1 MATIRLNSVPTL
13 VESPF
18 IIVTIGKYTLGS
30 YTGNKTTTSL
40 GMLAQVNFPNFVN
53 SLNITKVNGTVNTY
67 TIGIVYQIAPGDD
80 PNLIDKIFSSVSA
93 TRKLSLSYGDWRN
106 PASIYKEETALITNV
121 TSSLDMSASRI
132 TYTVQCV
139 SDALSLASAIYD
151 FPARE
156 AKPSDVIKEM
166 IKDVSYGLLSVF
178 KGMVDFQRV
187 LTNGLIASNDKK
199 VKIEARQNMNIIE
212 YLNFL
217 VGAMTPVDSKSEDTI
232 IQAGNYYLAIHDDI
246 TNALGGT
253 YFEVKE
259 VKADTKVSNYDVYEV
274 DVGYP
279 GDNFVTQFSLTN
291 NQQYTIL
298 YDYAGKIEQTKYI
311 YSIDNNGQLST
322 QYAPSIARS
331 KSLYKVTEQNKSW
344 WTKVTQFPIEATLT
358 IKGLTR
364 PSILM
369 SQVRINTVMYGQ
381 KHISSGL
388 YIITKH
394 QDKLDSN
401 GYTTTLT
408 LLRIGGDE

>member
-1 MATIRLNSVPTL
+1 MAAIKLNSVPTL

-53 SLNITKVNGTVNTY
+53 SLSITKVNGTVNTY
-67 TIGIVYQIAPGDD
+67 TIGIIYQIAPGDD

-93 TRKLSLSYGDWRN
+93 TRRLSLSYGDWRN
-106 PASIYKEETALITNV
+106 PASVYKEETALITNV
-121 TSSLDMSASRI
+121 TSSLDVSSSKI

-139 SDALSLASAIYD
+139 SDAMSLASAVYD

-156 AKPSDVIKEM
+156 AKPSDIIKEM
-166 IKDVSYGLLSVF
+166 LKDVSYGLLTVF

-187 LTNGLIASNDKK
+187 ITNGLIASNDKK

-217 VGAMTPVDSKSEDTI
+217 VGAMTSVDSESKDTI
-232 IQAGNYYLAIHDDI
+232 IQSGNYYLAIHDDI

-259 VKADTKVSNYDVYEV
+259 VKAGTKVSNYDVYEV

-279 GDNFVTQFSLTN
+279 GDNFVTQFNLTN

-331 KSLYKVTEQNKSW
+331 KSLQKVTEQNKNW
-344 WTKVTQFPIEATLT
+344 WTKVTQFPIQATLT

-388 YIITKH
+388 YIITKQ

>member
-121 TSSLDMSASRI
+121 TSSLDMSASKI

-156 AKPSDVIKEM
+156 AKPSDIIKEM

-199 VKIEARQNMNIIE
+199 VKIEARQNMNVIE

-232 IQAGNYYLAIHDDI
+232 IQAGNYFLAIHDDI

-279 GDNFVTQFSLTN
+279 GDNFVTQFNLTN

-331 KSLYKVTEQNKSW
+331 KSLYKVTEQNKNW
-344 WTKVTQFPIEATLT
+344 WSKVTQFPIEATLT

>member
-1 MATIRLNSVPTL
+1 MATIKLNSVPTL

-121 TSSLDMSASRI
+121 TSSLDMSASKI

-139 SDALSLASAIYD
+139 SDALSLASAVYD

-156 AKPSDVIKEM
+156 AKPSDIIKEM
-166 IKDVSYGLLSVF
+166 LKDVSYGLLSVF

-217 VGAMTPVDSKSEDTI
+217 VDAMTPVDSKGEDTI
-232 IQAGNYYLAIHDDI
+232 IQAGNYFLAIHDDI

-331 KSLYKVTEQNKSW
+331 KSLYKVTEQNKGW
-344 WTKVTQFPIEATLT
+344 WSKVTQFPIEATLT

>member
-1 MATIRLNSVPTL
+1 MATIKLNSVPTL

-121 TSSLDMSASRI
+121 TSSLDMSASKI

-139 SDALSLASAIYD
+139 SDALSLASAVYD

-156 AKPSDVIKEM
+156 AKPSDIIKEM
-166 IKDVSYGLLSVF
+166 LKDVSYGLLSVF

-217 VGAMTPVDSKSEDTI
+217 VDAMTPVDSKGEDTI
-232 IQAGNYYLAIHDDI
+232 IQAGNYFLAIHDDI

-344 WTKVTQFPIEATLT
+344 WSKVTQFPIEATLT

>member
-156 AKPSDVIKEM
+156 AKPSDIIKEM

-232 IQAGNYYLAIHDDI
+232 IQSGNYYLAIHDDI

-259 VKADTKVSNYDVYEV
+259 VKANTKVSNYDVYEV

-331 KSLYKVTEQNKSW
+331 KSLYKVTEQNKNW

>member
-1 MATIRLNSVPTL
+1 MATIKLNSVPTL

-121 TSSLDMSASRI
+121 TSSLDMSASKI

-139 SDALSLASAIYD
+139 SDALSLASAVYD

-156 AKPSDVIKEM
+156 AKPSDIIKEM

-232 IQAGNYYLAIHDDI
+232 IQAGNYFLAIHDDI

-344 WTKVTQFPIEATLT
+344 WSKVTQFPIEATLT

>member
-1 MATIRLNSVPTL
+1 MATIKLNSVPTL

-121 TSSLDMSASRI
+121 TSSLDMSASKI

-139 SDALSLASAIYD
+139 SDALSLASAVYD

-156 AKPSDVIKEM
+156 AKPSDIIKEM

-232 IQAGNYYLAIHDDI
+232 IQAGNYFLAIHDDI

-259 VKADTKVSNYDVYEV
+259 VKANTKVSNYDVYEV

-279 GDNFVTQFSLTN
+279 GDNFVTQFNLSN

-344 WTKVTQFPIEATLT
+344 WSKVTQFPIEATLT

>member
-93 TRKLSLSYGDWRN
+93 TRRLSLSYGDWRN

-139 SDALSLASAIYD
+139 SDALSLAGAIYD

-156 AKPSDVIKEM
+156 AKPSDIIKEM

-217 VGAMTPVDSKSEDTI
+217 VGAMTPVDSKSKDTI
-232 IQAGNYYLAIHDDI
+232 IQSGNYFLAIHDDI

-311 YSIDNNGQLST
+311 YSIDNNGQLTT

-331 KSLYKVTEQNKSW
+331 KSLQKVTEQNKNW

>member
-1 MATIRLNSVPTL
+1 MATIKLNSVPTL

-121 TSSLDMSASRI
+121 TSSLDMSASKI

-139 SDALSLASAIYD
+139 SDALSLASAVYD

-156 AKPSDVIKEM
+156 AKPSDIIKEM
-166 IKDVSYGLLSVF
+166 LKDVSYGLLSVF

-217 VGAMTPVDSKSEDTI
+217 VGAMTPVDSESKDTI
-232 IQAGNYYLAIHDDI
+232 IQSGNYFLAIHDDI

-279 GDNFVTQFSLTN
+279 GDNFVTQFNLTN

-344 WTKVTQFPIEATLT
+344 WSKVTQFPIEATLT

>member
-1 MATIRLNSVPTL
+1 MATIKLNSVPTL

-121 TSSLDMSASRI
+121 TSSLDMSASKI

-139 SDALSLASAIYD
+139 SDALSLASAVYD

-156 AKPSDVIKEM
+156 AKPSDIIKEM
-166 IKDVSYGLLSVF
+166 LKDVGYGLLTVF

-187 LTNGLIASNDKK
+187 ITNGLIASNDKK

-217 VGAMTPVDSKSEDTI
+217 VGAMTSVDSESKDTI
-232 IQAGNYYLAIHDDI
+232 IQSGNYYLAIHDDI

-279 GDNFVTQFSLTN
+279 GDNFVTQFNLTN

-331 KSLYKVTEQNKSW
+331 KSLQKVTEQNKNW
-344 WTKVTQFPIEATLT
+344 WTKVTQFPIQATLT

-369 SQVRINTVMYGQ
+369 SQVRINAVMYGQ

-388 YIITKH
+388 YIITKQ

>member
-1 MATIRLNSVPTL
+1 MATIKLNSVPTL

-121 TSSLDMSASRI
+121 TSSLDMSASKI

-139 SDALSLASAIYD
+139 SDAMSLASAVYD

-156 AKPSDVIKEM
+156 AKPSDIIKEM
-166 IKDVSYGLLSVF
+166 LKDVGYGLLTVF
-178 KGMVDFQRV
+178 KGMTDFQRV
-187 LTNGLIASNDKK
+187 ITNGLIASNDKK

-217 VGAMTPVDSKSEDTI
+217 VGAMTSVDSESKDTI
-232 IQAGNYYLAIHDDI
+232 IQSGNYYLAIHDDI

-259 VKADTKVSNYDVYEV
+259 VKAGTKVSNYDVYEV

-279 GDNFVTQFSLTN
+279 GDNFVTQFNLTN

-331 KSLYKVTEQNKSW
+331 KSLQKVTEQNKNW
-344 WTKVTQFPIEATLT
+344 WTKVTQFPIQATLT

-388 YIITKH
+388 YIITKQ

>member
-331 KSLYKVTEQNKSW
+331 KSLYKVTEQNKNW

>member
-1 MATIRLNSVPTL
+1 MATIKLNSVPTL

-93 TRKLSLSYGDWRN
+93 TRRLSLSYGDWRN
-106 PASIYKEETALITNV
+106 PASIYKEEAALITNV
-121 TSSLDMSASRI
+121 TSSLDMSASKI

-139 SDALSLASAIYD
+139 SDAMSLASAVYD

-156 AKPSDVIKEM
+156 AKPSDIIKEM
-166 IKDVSYGLLSVF
+166 LKDVGYGLLTVF

-187 LTNGLIASNDKK
+187 ITNGLIASNDKK

-217 VGAMTPVDSKSEDTI
+217 VGAMTSVDSESKDTI
-232 IQAGNYYLAIHDDI
+232 IQSGNYYLAIHDDI
-246 TNALGGT
+246 TNVLGGT

-279 GDNFVTQFSLTN
+279 GDNFVTQFNLTN

-311 YSIDNNGQLST
+311 YSIDNNGQLTT

-331 KSLYKVTEQNKSW
+331 KSLQKVTEQNKNW
-344 WTKVTQFPIEATLT
+344 WTKVTQFPIQATLT

-388 YIITKH
+388 YIITKQ

>member
-1 MATIRLNSVPTL
+1 MATIKLNSVPTL

-30 YTGNKTTTSL
+30 YTGNKTTTGL

-121 TSSLDMSASRI
+121 TSSLDMSASKI

-139 SDALSLASAIYD
+139 SDALSLASAVYD

-156 AKPSDVIKEM
+156 AKPSDIIKEM
-166 IKDVSYGLLSVF
+166 LKDVSYGLLTVF

-187 LTNGLIASNDKK
+187 ITDGLIASNDKK

-217 VGAMTPVDSKSEDTI
+217 VGAMTSVDSKSKDTI
-232 IQAGNYYLAIHDDI
+232 IQSGNYYLAIHDDI
-246 TNALGGT
+246 TNELGGT

-259 VKADTKVSNYDVYEV
+259 VKSDTKVSNYDVYEV

-279 GDNFVTQFSLTN
+279 GDNFVTQFNLTN

-331 KSLYKVTEQNKSW
+331 KSLQKVTEQNKNW
-344 WTKVTQFPIEATLT
+344 WTKVTQFPIQATLT

>member
-1 MATIRLNSVPTL
+1 MATIKLNSVPTL

-121 TSSLDMSASRI
+121 TSSLDMSASKI

-139 SDALSLASAIYD
+139 SDAMSLASAVYD

-156 AKPSDVIKEM
+156 AKPSDIIKEM
-166 IKDVSYGLLSVF
+166 LKDVSYGLLSVF

-187 LTNGLIASNDKK
+187 LTSGLIASNDKK

-217 VGAMTPVDSKSEDTI
+217 VGAMTSVDSESKDTI
-232 IQAGNYYLAIHDDI
+232 IQSGNYYLAIHDDI

-259 VKADTKVSNYDVYEV
+259 VKAGTKVSNYDVYEV

-279 GDNFVTQFSLTN
+279 GDNFVTQFNLTN

-311 YSIDNNGQLST
+311 YSIDNNGQLTT

-331 KSLYKVTEQNKSW
+331 KSLQKVTEQNKNW
-344 WTKVTQFPIEATLT
+344 WTKVTQFPIQATLT

-388 YIITKH
+388 YIITKQ

>member
-1 MATIRLNSVPTL
+1 MATIKLNSVPTL

-93 TRKLSLSYGDWRN
+93 TRRLSLSYGDWRN

-121 TSSLDMSASRI
+121 TSSLDMSASKI

-139 SDALSLASAIYD
+139 SDAMSLASAVYD

-156 AKPSDVIKEM
+156 AKPSDIIKEM
-166 IKDVSYGLLSVF
+166 LKDVSYGLLTVF

-187 LTNGLIASNDKK
+187 ITNGLIASNDKK

-217 VGAMTPVDSKSEDTI
+217 VGAMTSVDSESKDTI
-232 IQAGNYYLAIHDDI
+232 IQSGNYYLAIHDDI

-259 VKADTKVSNYDVYEV
+259 VKAGTKVSNYDVYEV

-279 GDNFVTQFSLTN
+279 GDNFVTQFNLTN

-331 KSLYKVTEQNKSW
+331 KSLQKVTEQNKNW
-344 WTKVTQFPIEATLT
+344 WTKVTQFPIQATLT

-388 YIITKH
+388 YIITKQ

>member
-259 VKADTKVSNYDVYEV
+259 VKANTKVSNYDVYEV

-279 GDNFVTQFSLTN
+279 GDNFVTQFNLTN

-331 KSLYKVTEQNKSW
+331 KSLYKVTEQNKNW

>member
-1 MATIRLNSVPTL
+1 MATIKLNSVPTL

-30 YTGNKTTTSL
+30 YTGNKNTTSL
-40 GMLAQVNFPNFVN
+40 GMLAQVTFPNFVN

-80 PNLIDKIFSSVSA
+80 PNLIDKVFSSVSA

-121 TSSLDMSASRI
+121 TSSLDMSASKI

-139 SDALSLASAIYD
+139 SDAMSLASAVYD

-156 AKPSDVIKEM
+156 AKPSDIIKEM
-166 IKDVSYGLLSVF
+166 LKDVGYGLLTVF

-187 LTNGLIASNDKK
+187 ITNGLIASNDKK

-217 VGAMTPVDSKSEDTI
+217 VGAMTSVDSESKDTI
-232 IQAGNYYLAIHDDI
+232 IQSGNYYLAIHDDI

-259 VKADTKVSNYDVYEV
+259 VKAGTKVSNYDVYEV

-279 GDNFVTQFSLTN
+279 GDNFVTQFNLTN

-331 KSLYKVTEQNKSW
+331 KSLQKVTEQNKNW
-344 WTKVTQFPIEATLT
+344 WTKVTQFPIQATLT

-388 YIITKH
+388 YIITKQ

>member
-1 MATIRLNSVPTL
+1 MATIKLNSVPTL

-67 TIGIVYQIAPGDD
+67 TIEIVYQIAPGDD

-121 TSSLDMSASRI
+121 TSSLDMSASKI

-139 SDALSLASAIYD
+139 SDALSLASAVYD

-156 AKPSDVIKEM
+156 AKPSDIIKEM
-166 IKDVSYGLLSVF
+166 LKDVGYGLLTVF

-187 LTNGLIASNDKK
+187 ITNGLIASNDKK

-217 VGAMTPVDSKSEDTI
+217 VGAMTSVDSESKDTI
-232 IQAGNYYLAIHDDI
+232 IQSGNYYLAIHDDI

-279 GDNFVTQFSLTN
+279 GDNFVTQFNLTN

-331 KSLYKVTEQNKSW
+331 KSLQKVTEQNKNW
-344 WTKVTQFPIEATLT
+344 WTKVTQFPIQATLT

-369 SQVRINTVMYGQ
+369 SQVRINAVMYGQ

-388 YIITKH
+388 YIITKQ

>member
-1 MATIRLNSVPTL
+1 MATIKLNSVPTL

-67 TIGIVYQIAPGDD
+67 TIGIIYQIAPGDD

-93 TRKLSLSYGDWRN
+93 TRRLSLSYGDWRN

-121 TSSLDMSASRI
+121 TSSLDMSASKI

-139 SDALSLASAIYD
+139 SDAMSLASAVYD

-156 AKPSDVIKEM
+156 AKPSDIIKEM
-166 IKDVSYGLLSVF
+166 LKDVSYGLLTVF
-178 KGMVDFQRV
+178 KGMVNFQRV
-187 LTNGLIASNDKK
+187 ITNGLIASNDKK

-217 VGAMTPVDSKSEDTI
+217 VGAMTSVDSESKDTI
-232 IQAGNYYLAIHDDI
+232 IQSGNYYLAIHDDI

-259 VKADTKVSNYDVYEV
+259 VKAGTKVSNYDVYEV

-279 GDNFVTQFSLTN
+279 GDNFVTQFNLTN

-331 KSLYKVTEQNKSW
+331 KSLQKVTEQNKNW
-344 WTKVTQFPIEATLT
+344 WTKVTQFPIQATLT

-388 YIITKH
+388 YIITKQ

>member
-1 MATIRLNSVPTL
+1 MATIKLNSVPTL

-30 YTGNKTTTSL
+30 YTGDKTTASL

-93 TRKLSLSYGDWRN
+93 TRRLSLSYGDWRN
-106 PASIYKEETALITNV
+106 PAGIYKEETALITNV
-121 TSSLDMSASRI
+121 TSSLDMSASKI

-139 SDALSLASAIYD
+139 SDAMSLASAVYD

-156 AKPSDVIKEM
+156 AKPSDIIKEM
-166 IKDVSYGLLSVF
+166 LKDVGYGLLTVF

-187 LTNGLIASNDKK
+187 ITNGLIASNDKK

-217 VGAMTPVDSKSEDTI
+217 VGAMTSVDSESKDTI
-232 IQAGNYYLAIHDDI
+232 IQSGNYYLAIHDDI

-259 VKADTKVSNYDVYEV
+259 VKAGTKVSNYDVYEV

-279 GDNFVTQFSLTN
+279 GDNLVTQFNLTN

-331 KSLYKVTEQNKSW
+331 KSLQKVTEQNKNW
-344 WTKVTQFPIEATLT
+344 WTKVTQFPIQATLT

-388 YIITKH
+388 YIITKQ

>member
-1 MATIRLNSVPTL
+1 MATIKLNSVPTL

-121 TSSLDMSASRI
+121 TSSLDMSASKI

-139 SDALSLASAIYD
+139 SDALSLASAVYD

-156 AKPSDVIKEM
+156 AKPSDIIKEM
-166 IKDVSYGLLSVF
+166 LKDVSYGLLSVF

-259 VKADTKVSNYDVYEV
+259 VKANTKVSNYDVYEV

-279 GDNFVTQFSLTN
+279 GDNFVTQFNLTN

>member
-1 MATIRLNSVPTL
+1 MATIKLNSVPTL

-121 TSSLDMSASRI
+121 TSSLDMSASKI

-139 SDALSLASAIYD
+139 SDALSLASAVYD

-156 AKPSDVIKEM
+156 AKPSDIIKEM

-232 IQAGNYYLAIHDDI
+232 IQAGNYFLAIHDDI

-259 VKADTKVSNYDVYEV
+259 VKANTKVSNYDVYEV

-279 GDNFVTQFSLTN
+279 GDNFVTQFNLSN

-344 WTKVTQFPIEATLT
+344 WSKVTQFPIEATLT

-364 PSILM
+364 PSILI

>member
-1 MATIRLNSVPTL
+1 MATIKLNSVPTL

-93 TRKLSLSYGDWRN
+93 TRRLSLSYGDWRN

-121 TSSLDMSASRI
+121 TSSLNMSASKI
-132 TYTVQCV
+132 TYTIQCV
-139 SDALSLASAIYD
+139 SDAMSLASAVYD

-156 AKPSDVIKEM
+156 AKPSDIIKEM
-166 IKDVSYGLLSVF
+166 LKDVGYGLLTVF

-187 LTNGLIASNDKK
+187 ITNGLIASNDKK

-217 VGAMTPVDSKSEDTI
+217 VGAMTSVDSESKDTI
-232 IQAGNYYLAIHDDI
+232 IQSGNYYLAIHDDI

-259 VKADTKVSNYDVYEV
+259 VKAGTKVSNYDVYEV

-279 GDNFVTQFSLTN
+279 GDNFVTQFNLTN

-311 YSIDNNGQLST
+311 YSIDNNGQLTT

-331 KSLYKVTEQNKSW
+331 KSLQKVTEQNKNW
-344 WTKVTQFPIEATLT
+344 WTKVTQFPIQATLT

-388 YIITKH
+388 YIITKQ

>member
-1 MATIRLNSVPTL
+1 MATIKLNSVPTL

-93 TRKLSLSYGDWRN
+93 TRRLSLSYGDWRN

-121 TSSLDMSASRI
+121 TSSLDMSASKI
-132 TYTVQCV
+132 TYTIQCV
-139 SDALSLASAIYD
+139 SDAMSLASAVYD

-156 AKPSDVIKEM
+156 AKPSDIIKEM
-166 IKDVSYGLLSVF
+166 LKDVGYGLLTVF

-187 LTNGLIASNDKK
+187 ITNGLIASNDKK

-217 VGAMTPVDSKSEDTI
+217 VGAMTSVDSESKDTI
-232 IQAGNYYLAIHDDI
+232 IQSGNYYLAIHDDI

-259 VKADTKVSNYDVYEV
+259 VKAGTKVSNYDVYEV

-279 GDNFVTQFSLTN
+279 GDNFVTQFNLTN

-311 YSIDNNGQLST
+311 YSIDNNGQLTT

-331 KSLYKVTEQNKSW
+331 KSLQKVTEQNKNW
-344 WTKVTQFPIEATLT
+344 WTKVTQFPIQATLT

-388 YIITKH
+388 YIITKQ

>member
-1 MATIRLNSVPTL
+1 MATIKLNSVPTL

-121 TSSLDMSASRI
+121 TSSLDMSASKI

-139 SDALSLASAIYD
+139 SDALSLASAVYD

-156 AKPSDVIKEM
+156 AKPSDIIKEM
-166 IKDVSYGLLSVF
+166 LKDVSYGLLSVF

-217 VGAMTPVDSKSEDTI
+217 VGAMTPVDSESKDTI
-232 IQAGNYYLAIHDDI
+232 IQSGNYFLAIHDDI

-279 GDNFVTQFSLTN
+279 GDNFVTQFNLTN

-298 YDYAGKIEQTKYI
+298 YDYAGNIEQTKYI

-331 KSLYKVTEQNKSW
+331 KSLYKVTEQNKNW

>member
-1 MATIRLNSVPTL
+1 MATIKLNSVPTL

-121 TSSLDMSASRI
+121 TSSLDMSASKI

-139 SDALSLASAIYD
+139 SDALSLASAVYD

-156 AKPSDVIKEM
+156 AKPSDIIKEM

-232 IQAGNYYLAIHDDI
+232 IQAGNYFLAIHDDI

-279 GDNFVTQFSLTN
+279 GDNFVTQFNLTN

-344 WTKVTQFPIEATLT
+344 WSKVTQFPIEATLT

>member
-1 MATIRLNSVPTL
+1 MATIKLNSVPTL

-30 YTGNKTTTSL
+30 YTGSKTTTSL

-80 PNLIDKIFSSVSA
+80 PNLIDKIFSSVSD

-121 TSSLDMSASRI
+121 TSSLDMSASKI

-156 AKPSDVIKEM
+156 AKPSDIIKEM
-166 IKDVSYGLLSVF
+166 LKDVSYGLLSVF

-279 GDNFVTQFSLTN
+279 GDNFVTQFNLTN

-331 KSLYKVTEQNKSW
+331 KSLYKVTEQNKNW

>member
-1 MATIRLNSVPTL
+1 MATIKLNSVPTL

-121 TSSLDMSASRI
+121 TSSLDMSASKI

-139 SDALSLASAIYD
+139 SDALSLASAVYD

-156 AKPSDVIKEM
+156 AKPSDIIKEM

-232 IQAGNYYLAIHDDI
+232 IQAGNYFLAIHDDI

-259 VKADTKVSNYDVYEV
+259 VKANTKVSNYDVYEV

-279 GDNFVTQFSLTN
+279 GDNFVTQFNLTN

-344 WTKVTQFPIEATLT
+344 WSKVTQFPIEATLT

>member
-232 IQAGNYYLAIHDDI
+232 IQSGNYYLAIHDDI

-259 VKADTKVSNYDVYEV
+259 VKANTKVSNYDVYEV

-279 GDNFVTQFSLTN
+279 GDNFVTQFNLTN

-331 KSLYKVTEQNKSW
+331 KSLYKVTEQNKNW

>member
-1 MATIRLNSVPTL
+1 MATIKLNSVPTL

-30 YTGNKTTTSL
+30 YTGIKTTTSL

-156 AKPSDVIKEM
+156 AKPSDIIKEM

-217 VGAMTPVDSKSEDTI
+217 VGAMTPVDSKSKDTI
-232 IQAGNYYLAIHDDI
+232 IQSGNYFLAIHDDI

-331 KSLYKVTEQNKSW
+331 KSLYKMTEQNKNW
-344 WTKVTQFPIEATLT
+344 WSKVTQFPIEATLT

>member
-1 MATIRLNSVPTL
+1 MATIKLNSVPTL

-121 TSSLDMSASRI
+121 TSSLDMSASKI

-139 SDALSLASAIYD
+139 SDALSLASAVYD

-156 AKPSDVIKEM
+156 AKPSDIIKEM
-166 IKDVSYGLLSVF
+166 LKDVSYGLLTVF

-187 LTNGLIASNDKK
+187 ITDGLIASNDKK

-217 VGAMTPVDSKSEDTI
+217 VGAMTSVDSKSKDTI
-232 IQAGNYYLAIHDDI
+232 IQSGNYYLAIHDDI

-259 VKADTKVSNYDVYEV
+259 VKSDTKVSNYDVYEV

-279 GDNFVTQFSLTN
+279 GDNFVTQFNLTN

-331 KSLYKVTEQNKSW
+331 KSLQKVTEQNKNW
-344 WTKVTQFPIEATLT
+344 WTKVTQFPIQATLT

-388 YIITKH
+388 YIITKQ

>member
-1 MATIRLNSVPTL
+1 MATIKLNSVPTL

-121 TSSLDMSASRI
+121 TSSLDMSASKI

-139 SDALSLASAIYD
+139 SDALSLASAVYD

-156 AKPSDVIKEM
+156 AKPSDIIKEM
-166 IKDVSYGLLSVF
+166 LKDVSYGLLTVF

-187 LTNGLIASNDKK
+187 ITDGLIASNDKK

-217 VGAMTPVDSKSEDTI
+217 VGAMTSVDSKSKDTI
-232 IQAGNYYLAIHDDI
+232 IQSGNYYLAIHDDI
-246 TNALGGT
+246 TNELGGT

-259 VKADTKVSNYDVYEV
+259 VKSNTKVSNYDVYEV

-279 GDNFVTQFSLTN
+279 GDNFVTQFNLTN

-331 KSLYKVTEQNKSW
+331 KSLQKVTEQNKNW
-344 WTKVTQFPIEATLT
+344 WTKVTQFPIQATLT

-364 PSILM
+364 PSMLM

>member
-1 MATIRLNSVPTL
+1 MATIKLNSVPTL

-30 YTGNKTTTSL
+30 YTGSKTTTSL

-121 TSSLDMSASRI
+121 TSSLDMSASKI

-139 SDALSLASAIYD
+139 SDALSLASAVYD

-156 AKPSDVIKEM
+156 AKPSDIIKEM
-166 IKDVSYGLLSVF
+166 LKDVSYGLLSVF

-232 IQAGNYYLAIHDDI
+232 IQSGNYFLAIHDDI

-259 VKADTKVSNYDVYEV
+259 VKANTKVSNYDVYEV

-279 GDNFVTQFSLTN
+279 GDNFVTQFNLTN

-331 KSLYKVTEQNKSW
+331 KSLYKVTEQNKNW

>member
-1 MATIRLNSVPTL
+1 MATIKLNSVPTL

-121 TSSLDMSASRI
+121 TSSLDMSASKI

-139 SDALSLASAIYD
+139 SDALSLASAVYD

-156 AKPSDVIKEM
+156 AKPSDIIKEM
-166 IKDVSYGLLSVF
+166 LKDVSYGLLSVF

-232 IQAGNYYLAIHDDI
+232 IQSGNYFLAIHDDI

-279 GDNFVTQFSLTN
+279 GDNFVTQFNLTN

-331 KSLYKVTEQNKSW
+331 KSLYKVTEQNKNW

>member
-1 MATIRLNSVPTL
+1 MATIKLNSVPTL

-331 KSLYKVTEQNKSW
+331 KSLYKVTEQNKNW

>member
-1 MATIRLNSVPTL
+1 MATIKLNSVPTL

-156 AKPSDVIKEM
+156 AKPSDIIKEM
-166 IKDVSYGLLSVF
+166 IKDVSYGLSSVF

-187 LTNGLIASNDKK
+187 LTSGLIASNDKK

-217 VGAMTPVDSKSEDTI
+217 VGAMTPVDSKSKDTI
-232 IQAGNYYLAIHDDI
+232 IQSGNYFLAIHDDI

-279 GDNFVTQFSLTN
+279 GDNFVTQFNLTN

-311 YSIDNNGQLST
+311 YSIDNNGQLTT

-331 KSLYKVTEQNKSW
+331 KSLQKVTEQNKNW

>member
-1 MATIRLNSVPTL
+1 MATIKLNSVPTL

-121 TSSLDMSASRI
+121 TSSLDMSASKI

-139 SDALSLASAIYD
+139 SDAMSLASAVYD

-156 AKPSDVIKEM
+156 AKPSDIIKEM
-166 IKDVSYGLLSVF
+166 LKDVGYGLLTVF

-187 LTNGLIASNDKK
+187 ITNGLIASNDKK

-217 VGAMTPVDSKSEDTI
+217 VGAMTSVDSESKDTI
-232 IQAGNYYLAIHDDI
+232 IQSGNYYLAIHDDI
-246 TNALGGT
+246 TNVLGGT

-279 GDNFVTQFSLTN
+279 GDNFVTQFNLTN

-311 YSIDNNGQLST
+311 YSIDNNGQLTT

-331 KSLYKVTEQNKSW
+331 KSLQKVTEQNKNW
-344 WTKVTQFPIEATLT
+344 WTKVTQFPIQATLT

-388 YIITKH
+388 YIITKQ